1 MVCEGEWCARV
12 NGVCVCVR
20 ERERRGMRVVMIEVH
35 YQPE

>member
-12 NGVCVCVR
+12 NGVCVCER
-20 ERERRGMRVVMIEVH
+20 EREKGMRVVMIEVH